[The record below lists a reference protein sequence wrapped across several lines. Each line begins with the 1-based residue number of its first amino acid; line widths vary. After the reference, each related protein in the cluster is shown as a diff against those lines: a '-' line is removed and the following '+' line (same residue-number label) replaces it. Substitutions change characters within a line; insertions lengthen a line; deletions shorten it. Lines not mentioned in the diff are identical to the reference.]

1 MQFVQTTTTTAILL
15 STLLIQLTFTML
27 CTSFPKFMWSG
38 SCGANSPLPLK
49 LSQNPMPD
57 SAAAA
62 EQKAKRLEA
71 WRKRQEEQ
79 QKQQQN
85 GGEDD
90 HGRKTGGFQTT
101 TLISS
106 AKAETNKPKLKIGLG
121 MLSNITMKKQKKK
134 ANVVR
139 MIDQDDNVNDINDVE
154 EDEQAAGKSR
164 AGLLNVEEL
173 KTFNG
178 TVPTAIAPAITVAG
192 SIEEKE
198 LQQQHQGGGNDDVGG
213 PPAKRRRRGRWDVKE
228 EEGSSNINQE
238 MDLDN
243 QDESQQEQGNDE
255 LDTFMMRLEGGDAV
269 ASNNIDHDDI
279 NLVGNKTKGIIDSS
293 GSMVRMARTSI
304 KADNIRAAF
313 STNNVP
319 VVQKTAENSTA
330 MATANYTYS
339 DWESDAP
346 ATPYNEK
353 SQETDD
359 DDDDEDEERERRAFI
374 DALKQSAPDL
384 ATISV
389 GGDSSINLYD
399 DDDDDGADDEYET
412 KSAIKSEKERREDAV
427 RQLSVETNR
436 LRKQAHVAI
445 DTGRMYNDDE
455 GGVMEEAERTLAA
468 LTAAPDALEVLAEMN
483 KKKELRSVDHELVDY
498 LPVRKNLYI
507 VPRSLASLTP
517 MEVTERRARLG
528 VKVRGK
534 GAPAPVSKFSE
545 AGLSERILSVL
556 EKKGISTPFPVQ
568 AQCLP
573 CIMAGRDVI
582 GIAKTGS
589 GKTLA
594 FVLPMLRHILDQ
606 PPLASNETGP
616 IGLIL
621 APARELAYQIH
632 CVCKGLSKFLGLK
645 STAVYG
651 GAGVA
656 EQIGD
661 LKRGTHILCATPGR
675 LIDILTMQSGKL
687 ISLQRI
693 SMVCLDESDR
703 AFDMGFE
710 PQISAILSAIRP
722 DRQMVMFSATFPKAV
737 ENLAKKALRSPLE
750 VIVGGRSVASDSVD
764 QFAEVVEEEDKF
776 LRLLQILGEHANDE
790 KKVIIF
796 VGRQEQADS
805 LFEQLTRC
813 GYSSLSI
820 HGGMDQE
827 DRDSNMGDFKRADG
841 PQVLVAT
848 SVAGRGLDVPS
859 CGCVVN
865 YATPNHLEDYVHRVG
880 RTGRANNRGVAYTF
894 VNSTDEAKFAP
905 TVLKA
910 LVEAGHSKNVSQEL
924 KDLSESFKD
933 KVAKGEARWAS
944 SGYQGKGYSYDSS
957 ELSDVQKLA
966 QMEKRQALIE
976 AGLLDPDDEETGKDK
991 AQDNSVDGGGGGDA
1005 DVSKSTTA
1013 TIGRN
1018 DAVGILSN
1026 VSSSVLAIP
1035 GMREALMKKAGIV
1048 PVDDGPTALSEN
1060 HYVEEI
1066 EINDYPQQARWKVTQ
1081 KETTSRLQDEFQTA
1095 VTLKGQ
1101 YIESGKI
1108 PEGERKLFLH
1118 LQAQT
1123 SQILQNCILEI
1134 KRLLN
1139 EETLRVG
1146 ARSVGGGGGRYNV
1159 L

>member
-1 MQFVQTTTTTAILL
+1 MAQKNIADLQT
-15 STLLIQLTFTML
+15 
-27 CTSFPKFMWSG
+27 
-38 SCGANSPLPLK
+38 NS
-49 LSQNPMPD
+49 MTD

-62 EQKAKRLEA
+62 ERKAKRLEA

-79 QKQQQN
+79 QKQQQQEG
-85 GGEDD
+85 GGED
-90 HGRKTGGFQTT
+90 GRTTTTAVGGFQTT
-101 TLISS
+101 KTTLT
-106 AKAETNKPKLKIGLG
+106 ATAAVTNKPKLKIGLG
-121 MLSNITMKKQKKK
+121 LLSNNITKKQKKK
-134 ANVVR
+134 TNERVL
-139 MIDQDDNVNDINDVE
+139 IKIQEDDDDDDNNDDDVE
-154 EDEQAAGKSR
+154 KEQVAGKSR
-164 AGLLNVEEL
+164 AGLLDVEEL
-173 KTFNG
+173 KSFNE
-178 TVPTAIAPAITVAG
+178 TAVPTIAAVTTIAG
-192 SIEEKE
+192 SSIEDK
-198 LQQQHQGGGNDDVGG
+198 QQGEGGDDNVVG
-213 PPAKRRRRGRWDVKE
+213 PPTKRRRRGRWDDVKE
-228 EEGSSNINQE
+228 EGSSSNINQE
-238 MDLDN
+238 KKRGVVEKKN
-243 QDESQQEQGNDE
+243 QDNESHQQQQEEEVNDE
-255 LDTFMMRLEGGDAV
+255 LDAFMMRLDGGDAV
-269 ASNNIDHDDI
+269 ANNNNIDNDDDI
-279 NLVGNKTKGIIDSS
+279 NFVGNKTKGIDSS

-313 STNNVP
+313 STNNNVP
-319 VVQKTAENSTA
+319 SSIASSSSSSSVVRKTAYNST
-330 MATANYTYS
+330 NYTYS

-346 ATPYNEK
+346 ATPYNENY
-353 SQETDD
+353 QETED
-359 DDDDEDEERERRAFI
+359 DDDDEDEERARRIFI
-374 DALKQSAPDL
+374 DALKQTAPDL
-384 ATISV
+384 ATISA
-389 GGDSSINLYD
+389 GEGSSINLYD
-399 DDDDDGADDEYET
+399 GDDDDDGDDEYET
-412 KSAIKSEKERREDAV
+412 KSAVKSEKERREDAV
-427 RQLSVETNR
+427 RQLSLETDR

-498 LPVRKNLYI
+498 LPIRKNLYI

-632 CVCKGLSKFLGLK
+632 VVCKGLSKFLGLK

-687 ISLQRI
+687 ISLQRV

-710 PQISAILSAIRP
+710 PQISAILSAVRP

-750 VIVGGRSVASDSVD
+750 IIVGGRSVASDSVD

-827 DRDSNMGDFKRADG
+827 DRDSNMSDFKRADG

-894 VNSTDEAKFAP
+894 LNSTDEAKFAP

-910 LVEAGHSKNVSQEL
+910 LVEAGHSKNVSREL
-924 KDLSESFKD
+924 KDLSDSFKD
-933 KVAKGEARWAS
+933 KVAKGEERWAS

-976 AGLLDPDDEETGKDK
+976 AGLLDPDDEETVKDDQI
-991 AQDNSVDGGGGGDA
+991 QDDTVDSGGDV
-1005 DVSKSTTA
+1005 DVKGKSKTT

-1048 PVDDGPTALSEN
+1048 PVDDGPTALGEN
-1060 HYVEEI
+1060 HYVEEM

-1101 YIESGKI
+1101 YIESGKT
-1108 PEGERKLFLH
+1108 PAEGERKLYLH

-1146 ARSVGGGGGRYNV
+1146 ARSVGGGGRYSV